1 MTATKAVAAPGVLVL
16 LLLAP
21 PVISQVPDD
30 KLIVSGLRI
39 GKWTLEM
46 TIDILRQMNGP
57 ENIRPGSPGTPIERM
72 PGWFPDSNDKIWWHD
87 WANLLFSAAT
97 RGRDAQRV
105 EYIFIRSEEFK
116 TDKGIVPGMVR
127 QAVENAYGQPTAV
140 TRAGVGPEAATR
152 RLIYD
157 EIGLAV
163 FIRRNGVVE
172 MLFVFRPRTART
184 LWNF

>member
-1 MTATKAVAAPGVLVL
+1 MKAVAALGVLVL

-21 PVISQVPDD
+21 PVVSQVPDD
-30 KLIVSGLRI
+30 KLIVPGVRI

-46 TIDILRQMNGP
+46 TIDTLRQMNGP
-57 ENIRPGSPGTPIERM
+57 ENIGPGSPGTPIERM
-72 PGWFPDSNDKIWWHD
+72 PGWFADSNSEIWWHE
-87 WANLLFSAAT
+87 WSNLSFSAAT

-105 EYIFIRSEEFK
+105 EYIFTWSNDFK
-116 TDKGIVPGMVR
+116 TGKNIAPGMVR
-127 QAVENAYGQPTAV
+127 QAVENAYEQPTAV
-140 TRAGVGPEAATR
+140 TRAGGRQIPGGL

-157 EIGLAV
+157 EIGLAAL
-163 FIRRNGVVE
+163 ISRNGVAE